1 MPAAN
6 KTRKSPSASATKFGV
21 GVKKRGNDG
30 NMWQIVE
37 TKTGTK
43 RWLKVASKTKS
54 KKNTKAVKAPPAA
67 AAGPIQD
74 DDAIRNKN
82 KKLYKFWLDL
92 ANSKHG
98 VFIYKDNSNKII
110 KKNLR
115 EEQVKAETDGN
126 VVAILDSGPSFGAYV
141 ALSRK
146 AGDKSVEEVIKNY
159 KKYFN
164 EGASGKRLFC

>member
-1 MPAAN
+1 MAPAN

-30 NMWQIVE
+30 NMWQIVQ

-43 RWLKVASKTKS
+43 RWLKVASKGKS
-54 KKNTKAVKAPPAA
+54 KKNTKVVKA

-98 VFIYKDNSNKII
+98 VFIYKDNSNKIV

>member
-1 MPAAN
+1 MAPAN
-6 KTRKSPSASATKFGV
+6 KTRKSPSASATKFGI

-30 NMWQIVE
+30 NMWQIVQ

-43 RWLKVASKTKS
+43 RWLKVASNAKS
-54 KKNTKAVKAPPAA
+54 KKNTKVVKTAV
-67 AAGPIQD
+67 GPIQD

-82 KKLYKFWLDL
+82 KKLYKFWSDL
-92 ANSKHG
+92 ADSKNG
-98 VFIYKDNSNKII
+98 VFIYKDNSHKII

-164 EGASGKRLFC
+164 EGASGKRVFC

>member
-1 MPAAN
+1 M
-6 KTRKSPSASATKFGV
+6 
-21 GVKKRGNDG
+21 
-30 NMWQIVE
+30 
-37 TKTGTK
+37 
-43 RWLKVASKTKS
+43 
-54 KKNTKAVKAPPAA
+54 
-67 AAGPIQD
+67 GPIQD

-82 KKLYKFWLDL
+82 KKLYKFWSDL
-92 ANSKHG
+92 ADSKNG
-98 VFIYKDNSNKII
+98 VFIYKDNSHKII

>member
-1 MPAAN
+1 MAPAN

-30 NMWQIVE
+30 NMWQIVQ

-43 RWLKVASKTKS
+43 RWLKVASKAKS
-54 KKNTKAVKAPPAA
+54 KKNTKVVNVM
-67 AAGPIQD
+67 GPIQD

-98 VFIYKDNSNKII
+98 VFIYKDNSTKII

>member
-1 MPAAN
+1 MAPAN

-43 RWLKVASKTKS
+43 RWLKIASNAKS
-54 KKNTKAVKAPPAA
+54 KKNTKVVKA

-82 KKLYKFWLDL
+82 KKLYKFWSDL
-92 ANSKHG
+92 ADSKNG
-98 VFIYKDNSNKII
+98 VFIYKDNSHKMI

>member
-1 MPAAN
+1 MAPAN

-30 NMWQIVE
+30 NMWQIVQ

-43 RWLKVASKTKS
+43 RWLKVAGKAKS
-54 KKNTKAVKAPPAA
+54 KKNTKVVKAAT
-67 AAGPIQD
+67 GPIQD

-98 VFIYKDNSNKII
+98 VFIYKDNSHKII

>member
-1 MPAAN
+1 MVAAN

-30 NMWQIVE
+30 NMWQIVQ

-43 RWLKVASKTKS
+43 RWLKVASKAKS
-54 KKNTKAVKAPPAA
+54 KKNTKVVKA

-82 KKLYKFWLDL
+82 KKLYKFWSDL
-92 ANSKHG
+92 ADSKYG
-98 VFIYKDNSNKII
+98 VFIYKDNSTKII

>member
-1 MPAAN
+1 MAPAN

-43 RWLKVASKTKS
+43 RWLKVASKGKS
-54 KKNTKAVKAPPAA
+54 KKNTKAVKAVKVM
-67 AAGPIQD
+67 GPIQD

-82 KKLYKFWLDL
+82 KKLYTFWLGL
-92 ANSKHG
+92 ADTKHS
-98 VFIYKDNSNKII
+98 VFIYKDNSHKMI
-110 KKNLR
+110 KKNIR

-126 VVAILDSGPSFGAYV
+126 IVAILDSGPSFGAYV

>member
-1 MPAAN
+1 MAPAN
-6 KTRKSPSASATKFGV
+6 KTRKSPSASATKFGI

-30 NMWQIVE
+30 NIWQIVQ

-43 RWLKVASKTKS
+43 RWLKVANKAKS
-54 KKNTKAVKAPPAA
+54 KKNTKAPKVAA
-67 AAGPIQD
+67 TEPIRD

-82 KKLYKFWLDL
+82 KRLYKFWLDL
-92 ANSKHG
+92 ADSKNG
-98 VFIYKDNSNKII
+98 VFIYKDNSHKII

-126 VVAILDSGPSFGAYV
+126 VVAILDSGPSFDAYV

-164 EGASGKRLFC
+164 EGSSGKRIFC

>member
-1 MPAAN
+1 MAAAS
-6 KTRKSPSASATKFGV
+6 KTRKSPAASATKFGV

-30 NMWQIVE
+30 NMWQIVQ

-43 RWLKVASKTKS
+43 RWLKVASKAKS
-54 KKNTKAVKAPPAA
+54 KKNTKAVKALAVVV
-67 AAGPIQD
+67 GPIQD

-82 KKLYKFWLDL
+82 KMLYKFWLDL

-98 VFIYKDNSNKII
+98 VFIYKDNSHKII

>member
-1 MPAAN
+1 
-6 KTRKSPSASATKFGV
+6 
-21 GVKKRGNDG
+21 
-30 NMWQIVE
+30 
-37 TKTGTK
+37 
-43 RWLKVASKTKS
+43 
-54 KKNTKAVKAPPAA
+54 
-67 AAGPIQD
+67 
-74 DDAIRNKN
+74 
-82 KKLYKFWLDL
+82 L

>member
-1 MPAAN
+1 MAAAN
-6 KTRKSPSASATKFGV
+6 KTRKSPAASATKFGV

-30 NMWQIVE
+30 NMWQIIE

-43 RWLKVASKTKS
+43 RWLKVASKAKS
-54 KKNTKAVKAPPAA
+54 KKNTKEVKVV
-67 AAGPIQD
+67 AGPIQD

-98 VFIYKDNSNKII
+98 VFIYKDNSHKII

>member
-1 MPAAN
+1 MAAAN

-30 NMWQIVE
+30 NMWQIVQ

-43 RWLKVASKTKS
+43 RWLKVASKAKS
-54 KKNTKAVKAPPAA
+54 KKNAKTTKAVAA

>member
-1 MPAAN
+1 MAPAN

-43 RWLKVASKTKS
+43 RWLKVAGKAKS
-54 KKNTKAVKAPPAA
+54 KKNAKVVKVAS
-67 AAGPIQD
+67 GPIQD

-82 KKLYKFWLDL
+82 KKLYKFWSDL
-92 ANSKHG
+92 ADSKHG
-98 VFIYKDNSNKII
+98 VFIYKDNSHKII

-126 VVAILDSGPSFGAYV
+126 IVAILDSGPSFGAYV

>member
-1 MPAAN
+1 MAPAN

-30 NMWQIVE
+30 NMWQIVQ

-43 RWLKVASKTKS
+43 RWLKVASKAKS
-54 KKNTKAVKAPPAA
+54 KKNAKVVKSVKAM
-67 AAGPIQD
+67 GPIQD

-82 KKLYKFWLDL
+82 KKLYKFWSDL
-92 ANSKHG
+92 ADSKYG
-98 VFIYKDNSNKII
+98 VFIYKDNSHKIV

>member
-1 MPAAN
+1 MAPAN

-30 NMWQIVE
+30 NMWQIVQ

-43 RWLKVASKTKS
+43 RWLKVTSNAKS
-54 KKNTKAVKAPPAA
+54 KKNTKAPKAA
-67 AAGPIQD
+67 AAMQPIQD

-82 KKLYKFWLDL
+82 KKLYKFWSDL
-92 ANSKHG
+92 ADSKYG
-98 VFIYKDNSNKII
+98 VFIYKDNSHKIV

-126 VVAILDSGPSFGAYV
+126 IVAILDSGPSFGAYV

>member
-1 MPAAN
+1 MAPAN

-43 RWLKVASKTKS
+43 RWLKVASNAKS
-54 KKNTKAVKAPPAA
+54 KKNTKAVKA

-82 KKLYKFWLDL
+82 KRLYKFWSDL
-92 ANSKHG
+92 ADSKNG
-98 VFIYKDNSNKII
+98 VFIYKDNSHKII

-115 EEQVKAETDGN
+115 EEQVKAETDGDFRQR
-126 VVAILDSGPSFGAYV
+126 AEFWSLCCTIQ
-141 ALSRK
+141 
-146 AGDKSVEEVIKNY
+146 KSW
-159 KKYFN
+159 
-164 EGASGKRLFC
+164 R

>member
-1 MPAAN
+1 MAPAN
-6 KTRKSPSASATKFGV
+6 KTRKSPAASATKFGV

-30 NMWQIVE
+30 NMWQIVQ

-43 RWLKVASKTKS
+43 RWLKVASNAKS
-54 KKNTKAVKAPPAA
+54 KKNTKAVKAVKVM
-67 AAGPIQD
+67 GPIQD

-82 KKLYKFWLDL
+82 KRLYKFWLDL

-98 VFIYKDNSNKII
+98 VFIYKDNSHKII

-115 EEQVKAETDGN
+115 EEQVRAETDGN

-164 EGASGKRLFC
+164 EGSSGKRLFC